1 MVVGYI
7 NKALKRAGQV
17 IALRAAGG
25 KALFLPLLFSVLA
38 IGSIHAQDSTLVDN
52 PVVVSG
58 FPADLDS
65 LKVDSFFRDKGID
78 LSQAKRPEVYYEV
91 YRWYKTCYRYGGNSN
106 KGIDC
111 SHFVNMLY
119 EKYYGHRLNSSSG
132 SIYTQC
138 RVSKKNY
145 NDAEEGDLVFFVIK
159 KRRVSH
165 VAIYLQNGK
174 FAHATTQAGVIISD
188 KDEPYYKRHFYRV
201 GRVD

>member
-1 MVVGYI
+1 MVVCYI
-7 NKALKRAGQV
+7 NKALKGAGQV
-17 IALRAAGG
+17 IALCAVVG
-25 KALFLPLLFSVLA
+25 KAIGLPLLLVLFA
-38 IGSIHAQDSTLVDN
+38 VVNSNAQDSTLVDN
-52 PVVVSG
+52 PVAVSA
-58 FPADLDS
+58 FPSDLDS
-65 LKVDSFFRDKGID
+65 LKVDSFFREKGID
-78 LSQAKRPEVYYEV
+78 LAQAKRPEVYYEV

-119 EKYYGHRLNSSSG
+119 EKYYGHRLSSSSG